1 MQKRRSF
8 QPSGIWLV
16 TCAAILW
23 GTIGI
28 ATQAIYNSDD
38 TSSLFL
44 NLGRTMIATP
54 VLFVACWRVV
64 GRGMFNI
71 PRRDFGIMVLSGVL
85 LAASHAAYFAGI
97 QHAGITIST
106 LLAICAAP
114 LVVSGI
120 SVALKLEKLSKKMV
134 IALVCALIGTV
145 LLVGFDS
152 VEGERGELLL
162 GVVYALTAAI
172 TYALVIVCGRFLAAK
187 YHPLQVTSV
196 GFGAGTLVLLIVN
209 LIVGIN
215 PVETAQGWLLI
226 VYLGV
231 VPSALGY
238 LLLQMGLRTVSATA
252 ASILSLLEPTVAA
265 ALAWVLF
272 GERLATSG
280 IAGAALLMVSIFLL
294 TTDKQAT
301 EQESI

>member
-1 MQKRRSF
+1 MRKQSSF
-8 QPSGIWLV
+8 QPGGLWLV
-16 TCAAILW
+16 TFAAILW

-38 TSSLFL
+38 TTSLFL
-44 NLGRTMIATP
+44 TLARTLIATP
-54 VLFVACWRVV
+54 VLLIACWRVV

-71 PRRDFGIMVLSGVL
+71 QRRDFGIMALSGVL

-106 LLAICAAP
+106 LLAICVAP

-120 SVALKLEKLSKKMV
+120 SVALKLEKLSKRMV
-134 IALVCALIGTV
+134 IALACALIGTV

-152 VEGERGELLL
+152 VEGQRDDLLL
-162 GVVYALTAAI
+162 GVMFSLSAAV
-172 TYALVIVCGRFLAAK
+172 TYAIVILCGRFLAAK

-196 GFGAGTLVLLIVN
+196 GFSAGSLALLLAN
-209 LIVGIN
+209 LIVGID

-252 ASILSLLEPTVAA
+252 ASIVSMLEPTVAA
-265 ALAWVLF
+265 LLAWIFF
-272 GERLATSG
+272 GEKLAASG

-294 TTDKQAT
+294 ST
-301 EQESI
+301 EKRE